1 MIRIKCWLKFN
12 IGWLREKFNFREID
26 NRLIDRN
33 TETFGKFYQFLLQ
46 IYVQLYV

>member
-1 MIRIKCWLKFN
+1 MIHTKWRLKFD
-12 IGWLREKFNFREID
+12 IGWLTEKSNFREID

-33 TETFGKFYQFLLQ
+33 TETFGKFYRFLIQ